1 MRALFVVVSARAV
14 FFARAH
20 PRRQPPSQ
28 MSQAPI
34 PDADVQRELGAIEQ
48 RPVTE
53 DERKNACRAIM
64 RFKGRRGP
72 DNAEEDLQS
81 PIEVTE
87 DWVRLYVALRRA
99 SGSPSVRFS
108 ANHLRR
114 WRARVAIHD
123 CEAESFHN
131 QKGGSG

>member
-1 MRALFVVVSARAV
+1 MCPLAARVFAYTRSSAPLAAAPAV
-14 FFARAH
+14 L
-20 PRRQPPSQ
+20 PEPSVPLA

-34 PDADVQRELGAIEQ
+34 PDADVQLEVGGLNKH
-48 RPVTE
+48 PVTE
-53 DERKNACRAIM
+53 DERRTACRAIM
-64 RFKGRRGP
+64 RFKGKK
-72 DNAEEDLQS
+72 AEEEES

-114 WRARVAIHD
+114 WRARA
-123 CEAESFHN
+123 CRN
-131 QKGGSG
+131 PRL